1 MDISSVTP
9 CPSPVLL
16 LVTLFCFVWPF
27 LAMAA
32 VSRRG
37 RSSAPIAAA
46 LVALAVILCGI
57 WLDLSNLVGAM
68 AITGVGRETMVTA
81 ARDTFETGAALAMWP
96 IGWILILSL
105 VLRHRPI
112 VDRVV
117 IALSVLLCA
126 SAVTAWSFVTFL
138 EPSAGYVL
146 FARVA
151 AAATLAIAIWA
162 AVRLFVVTRPVSR
175 GAASVFSVSR
185 W

>member
-9 CPSPVLL
+9 CPSPALL

-46 LVALAVILCGI
+46 LVALAVILCGL
-57 WLDLSNLVGAM
+57 WLELSSLVGAM
-68 AITGVGRETMVTA
+68 PITGVGRETMTMA
-81 ARDTFETGAALAMWP
+81 ARDTFETGAGLAIWP
-96 IGWILILSL
+96 IGWIVILSL

-117 IALSVLLCA
+117 IVLAILLCA
-126 SAVTAWSFVTFL
+126 SVVTAWSCVAFL
-138 EPSAGYVL
+138 EPSVGYVL
-146 FARVA
+146 FARGA
-151 AAATLAIAIWA
+151 AAVTLVIAIAS
-162 AVRLFVVTRPVSR
+162 AVRLFVVTRRLEADPALLR
-175 GAASVFSVSR
+175 EGA
-185 W
+185 